1 MTNCRILYGHTH
13 THIQFASFPI
23 LYLLCATR
31 HLISVCQSPL
41 LPFPTFS
48 LSLSIIVISRGDC
61 LRLRTQHFKLDL
73 SLICV
78 SVSVAL
84 PGSVS
89 VSPSL
94 SLPVVS
100 CWPADLLMWCIK
112 NETVNSAAAR
122 ITYVWSGT
130 YNALIAVAM
139 ASVCPGLPGSW
150 QHFRGDWERK
160 GNLELTAALGL
171 QRKCKWIL
179 GNSNT
184 TMGMK
189 TNRCNSQVHPITCV
203 TTHGLNLLTSDFW
216 PASE

>member
-1 MTNCRILYGHTH
+1 MTNCRILDGHTH
-13 THIQFASFPI
+13 TQTHISNLLAFQFCIYSAQHDTWLASVSRLSFPF
-23 LYLLCATR
+23 
-31 HLISVCQSPL
+31 HLSLSL
-41 LPFPTFS
+41 A

-84 PGSVS
+84 PASVS

-94 SLPVVS
+94 SLPVVP

-130 YNALIAVAM
+130 CNALIAVAM
-139 ASVCPGLPGSW
+139 ASVCPGLPGSCSIW
-150 QHFRGDWERK
+150 TETGGDRRG
-160 GNLELTAALGL
+160 
-171 QRKCKWIL
+171 
-179 GNSNT
+179 S
-184 TMGMK
+184 
-189 TNRCNSQVHPITCV
+189 
-203 TTHGLNLLTSDFW
+203 
-216 PASE
+216 